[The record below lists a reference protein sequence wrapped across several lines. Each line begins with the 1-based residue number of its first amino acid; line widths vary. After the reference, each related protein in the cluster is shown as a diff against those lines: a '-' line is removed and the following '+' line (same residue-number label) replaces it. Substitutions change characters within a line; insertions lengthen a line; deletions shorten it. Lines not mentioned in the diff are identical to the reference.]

1 MGVDNVYMPKT
12 TSFIDF
18 YNRFATEQICRDYL
32 EQARWGDKH
41 TCPRCGS
48 YKAYK
53 FSDGRLFKCG
63 DCRKQFTV
71 RVGTIFEDSKLP
83 LQKWFLAV
91 YLATSLKKGISSVQL
106 AKYLGITQKSAWFML
121 HRIRYAIEV
130 GNGDL
135 LSGDVE
141 VDETYIGGAS
151 ANRAFQ
157 PVKTKEVVFGMV
169 ERKGNVKIQHVKSS
183 GARVLLPA
191 IQNNVK
197 RESTIYSDQWQAYK
211 TLGRRG
217 YDHNV
222 VNHSVHQYVVGNNY
236 TQNIENVW
244 SQLKRSVYGVY
255 HQISPKHLQK
265 YCSETEYRYNTRK
278 MSDLER
284 FEAWFPRANVKLTYK
299 GLIR

>member
-1 MGVDNVYMPKT
+1 MPKT

-32 EQARWGDKH
+32 EKARWGDTL

-53 FSDGRLFKCG
+53 FSDGKLFKCG
-63 DCRKQFTV
+63 DCRRQFTV

-106 AKYLGITQKSAWFML
+106 SKYLGITQKSAWFML
-121 HRIRYAIEV
+121 HRIRYAIET
-130 GNGDL
+130 GNGNL
-135 LSGDVE
+135 LSGEVE
-141 VDETYIGGAS
+141 IDETYVGGKS
-151 ANRAFQ
+151 ANRAYEA
-157 PVKTKEVVFGMV
+157 VKPKQVVFGMV
-169 ERKGNVKIQHVKSS
+169 ERGGNVKIKHVKSS
-183 GARVLLPA
+183 GARVLLPT
-191 IQNNVK
+191 IKDNVK
-197 RESTIYSDQWQAYK
+197 QGSVVYSDQWQAYK
-211 TLGRRG
+211 TLDRRG
-217 YDHNV
+217 YQHDV
-222 VNHSVHQYVVGNNY
+222 VNHGEQQYVVGRIY

-265 YCSETEYRYNTRK
+265 YCSEVEYRYNTRK
-278 MSDLER
+278 LTDIER
-284 FEAWFPRANVKLTYK
+284 FEAWFSRTNVKLTYK
-299 GLIR
+299 GLIS

>member
-1 MGVDNVYMPKT
+1 MTQT

-32 EQARWGDKH
+32 EKARWGD
-41 TCPRCGS
+41 TLICPRCGS

-53 FSDGRLFKCG
+53 FSNGKLFKCG

-91 YLATSLKKGISSVQL
+91 YLATSLKKGISSMQL

-121 HRIRYAIEV
+121 HRIRYAIEN

-141 VDETYIGGAS
+141 IDETYIGGKS
-151 ANRAFQ
+151 ANRAYE
-157 PVKTKEVVFGMV
+157 PAKPKSVVLGMV
-169 ERKGNVKIQHVKSS
+169 ERDVRARIKHVKSS
-183 GARVLLPA
+183 GACVLLPA
-191 IQNNVK
+191 VNENVEK
-197 RESTIYSDQWQAYK
+197 GSVVYSEQWQAYK
-211 TLGRRG
+211 TLQYRG
-217 YDHNV
+217 YDHAV
-222 VNHSVHQYVVGNNY
+222 INHGEQEYVVGRIY

-255 HQISPKHLQK
+255 HQISPKHLQM
-265 YCSETEYRYNTRK
+265 YCNEVEYRYNTRK

-284 FEAWFPRANVKLTYK
+284 FEAWFPRINTKLTYK
-299 GLIR
+299 GLIG